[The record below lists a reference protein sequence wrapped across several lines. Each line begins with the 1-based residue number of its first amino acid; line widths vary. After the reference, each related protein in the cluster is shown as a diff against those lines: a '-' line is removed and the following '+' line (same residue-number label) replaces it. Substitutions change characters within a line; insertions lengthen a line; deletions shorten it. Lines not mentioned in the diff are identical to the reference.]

1 MTSDPDQDLTL
12 GQLLT
17 RGIQSSL
24 KVIEAD
30 SPNQSAVQVSNR
42 PRGQQYSLHS
52 ATDSCLVHCWSP
64 HLHSTFLQSQLES
77 ALSDLTLCSA
87 FISRLGIFSPNETL
101 DDIHTRDLRCLLV
114 DALRGQLAVLAKTQ
128 GTEQRIQWLD
138 RAKVSCRRFLKL
150 CTAMLPRTRS

>member
-42 PRGQQYSLHS
+42 PRGQQYSLH
-52 ATDSCLVHCWSP
+52 VYV
-64 HLHSTFLQSQLES
+64 SQLLTRAS
-77 ALSDLTLCSA
+77 PSCAPPPALD
-87 FISRLGIFSPNETL
+87 ISPVS
-101 DDIHTRDLRCLLV
+101 TRV
-114 DALRGQLAVLAKTQ
+114 GSV
-128 GTEQRIQWLD
+128 
-138 RAKVSCRRFLKL
+138 
-150 CTAMLPRTRS
+150 